1 MKIFIIVLINLFIF
15 IVGYL
20 VGSVNTSIVLSHKRK
35 SQDIRDYNSKNAGA
49 TNSLRTYG
57 GKFALAVLIIDIL
70 KSYLTVMIFSL
81 LTRYISATNTYLI
94 IPMLAGVGVVIG
106 HVYPIFY
113 KFKGGKGAACS
124 LGVLIAINPLNL
136 FISAF
141 IFFSVIFIT
150 RYVSLASMLTAFL
163 MVFVCFC
170 PWIAHGILAVFK
182 NNAGYFYIEGICFT
196 LCALLLIYAH
206 RSNIVRLIKGT
217 ERKQKLSR
225 SK

>member
-206 RSNIVRLIKGT
+206 RSNIVRLINGT

-225 SK
+225 NK